1 MTDEQINQLF
11 ELKQKLD
18 SGIITEEEFDT
29 EVSVLKGEVPK
40 VTSNEALSLDK
51 VEKLQQLKVL
61 FDDGLISL
69 EEMDKLRNEII
80 NEKPA
85 ITPTPPMAE
94 TKKSGFNWWIVV
106 GAVALVAIIVIL
118 AVVNSDNTTVES
130 TGEATDDE
138 YYTEVATV
146 QQEEPEPVYQEPE
159 WTPSCGDWELGNG
172 CATLR
177 MTGYAIITD
186 HPHNVAVKYF
196 PNDRFEFVVYVSS
209 GCVRAKF
216 SDLDGKA
223 IDIKTRSQRI
233 DGYDRVVVDNP
244 ESIQKIYHLLNTG
257 GFKFKLDGAV
267 NCQIGGNGCGL
278 ADFVWH
284 KITENDPYTNKILGK
299 STDGQTYTNK
309 VYDED
314 QSEATNGMSQE
325 KALQLIIRSELGDE
339 NATQELND
347 ALSKELQRA
356 IAQ

>member
-11 ELKQKLD
+11 DLKQKLD
-18 SGIITEEEFDT
+18 AGAITQEFFNK
-29 EVSVLKGEVPK
+29 EVAALKGEAPVVASANVLP
-40 VTSNEALSLDK
+40 SEK
-51 VEKLQQLKVL
+51 VEKLQQLKTL

-69 EEMDKLRNEII
+69 EEMDKLRDEII

-85 ITPTPPMAE
+85 FTPTQKTE
-94 TKKSGFNWWIVV
+94 KKESGFNWWIVV
-106 GAVALVAIIVIL
+106 GTVVLVAIIVVL
-118 AVVNSDNTTVES
+118 VVVSSKKDTVE
-130 TGEATDDE
+130 TIDDE
-138 YYTEVATV
+138 CYTEVATV
-146 QQEEPEPVYQEPE
+146 QQEEPVYQEPE

-186 HPHNVAVKYF
+186 HPHNVAVNYF
-196 PNDRFEFVVYVSS
+196 PNDRFEFVVYFSS

-216 SDLDGKA
+216 SDLDGKPLE
-223 IDIKTRSQRI
+223 IKSRSQRI

-244 ESIQKIYHLLNTG
+244 ESIQQIYHLLNTG
-257 GFKFKLDGAV
+257 GFKFKLDGVV

-299 STDGQTYTNK
+299 STNGQTYTNR

>member
-1 MTDEQINQLF
+1 MTDEQINKLF
-11 ELKQKLD
+11 DLKQKLD
-18 SGIITEEEFDT
+18 AGIITKDAFDK
-29 EVSVLKGEVPK
+29 EVSVLKGETPAVSSTNIPP
-40 VTSNEALSLDK
+40 SEK
-51 VEKLQQLKVL
+51 VEKLQQLKTL

-69 EEMDKLRNEII
+69 EEMDKLRDEII

-85 ITPTPPMAE
+85 FTPTQK
-94 TKKSGFNWWIVV
+94 TQKKESGFNWWIVV
-106 GAVALVAIIVIL
+106 GTVVLVAIIVVL
-118 AVVNSDNTTVES
+118 VVVSSKKDTVE
-130 TGEATDDE
+130 TIDDE
-138 YYTEVATV
+138 CYTEVATV
-146 QQEEPEPVYQEPE
+146 QQEEPVYQEPE

-196 PNDRFEFVVYVSS
+196 PNDRFEFVVYFSS

-216 SDLDGKA
+216 SDLDGKPLE
-223 IDIKTRSQRI
+223 IKSRSQRI

-244 ESIQKIYHLLNTG
+244 ESIQQIYHLLNTG
-257 GFKFKLDGAV
+257 GFKFKLDGVV

-299 STDGQTYTNK
+299 STNGQTYTNR

>member
-1 MTDEQINQLF
+1 MTNEQINQLF
-11 ELKQKLD
+11 DLKQKLD
-18 SGIITEEEFDT
+18 ARAITQEVFDK
-29 EVSVLKGEVPK
+29 EVSVLRGEVP
-40 VTSNEALSLDK
+40 VVPSTNVLPSEK
-51 VEKLQQLKVL
+51 VEKLQQQKTL

-80 NEKPA
+80 NEKPVTA
-85 ITPTPPMAE
+85 PMPMDE
-94 TKKSGFNWWIVV
+94 TKKSGFNLWIVV
-106 GAVALVAIIVIL
+106 GVVALVAIIVIL
-118 AVVNSDNTTVES
+118 VAVGSNKDTVEAI
-130 TGEATDDE
+130 GEATDDE

-146 QQEEPEPVYQEPE
+146 LQEESDPVYHEPE

-186 HPHNVAVKYF
+186 HPHSVAVKYF
-196 PNDRFEFVVYVSS
+196 PNDRFEFVTYFSS

-216 SDLDGKA
+216 SDLEGKPL
-223 IDIKTRSQRI
+223 DIKSHSQRI

-244 ESIQKIYHLLNTG
+244 ESIQKLYQLLNTG
-257 GFKFKLDGAV
+257 GVKFKLDGAV
-267 NCQIGGNGCGL
+267 NCEIGGNGCGL

-299 STDGQTYTNK
+299 SVEGQAYTNK
-309 VYDED
+309 TYDED
-314 QSEATNGMSQE
+314 QSEATNGMSHE

-356 IAQ
+356 ITQ

>member
-1 MTDEQINQLF
+1 MTDEQINKLF
-11 ELKQKLD
+11 DLKQKLD
-18 SGIITEEEFDT
+18 AGIITKDAFDK
-29 EVSVLKGEVPK
+29 EVSVLKGETPAVSSTNIPP
-40 VTSNEALSLDK
+40 SEK
-51 VEKLQQLKVL
+51 VEKLQQLKTL

-85 ITPTPPMAE
+85 ITPTQKNE
-94 TKKSGFNWWIVV
+94 KKESGFNWWIVV
-106 GAVALVAIIVIL
+106 GAVILVAIIVIL
-118 AVVNSDNTTVES
+118 AVVNSDKSIVES

-146 QQEEPEPVYQEPE
+146 QQEEPVYQEPE
-159 WTPSCGDWELGNG
+159 WTPSCGEWELGNG

-196 PNDRFEFVVYVSS
+196 PNDRFEFVVYFSS

-314 QSEATNGMSQE
+314 QSEATNGMSQG
-325 KALQLIIRSELGDE
+325 KALELIIRSELGDE
-339 NATQELND
+339 NATQELEEELGN
-347 ALSKELQRA
+347 ELQRLLT
-356 IAQ
+356 Q

>member
-1 MTDEQINQLF
+1 MTNEQINQLF
-11 ELKQKLD
+11 DLKQKLD
-18 SGIITEEEFDT
+18 ARAITQEVFDK
-29 EVSVLKGEVPK
+29 EVSVLRGEVP
-40 VTSNEALSLDK
+40 VVPSTNVLSSEK
-51 VEKLQQLKVL
+51 VEELQQQKTL

-85 ITPTPPMAE
+85 ITPTQKNE
-94 TKKSGFNWWIVV
+94 KKESGFNWWIVV
-106 GAVALVAIIVIL
+106 GAVALVAIIVAL
-118 AVVNSDNTTVES
+118 VVVGSNKNTVE
-130 TGEATDDE
+130 TIEDE
-138 YYTEVATV
+138 CYTEVATV

-186 HPHNVAVKYF
+186 HPHSVAVKYF
-196 PNDRFEFVVYVSS
+196 PNDRFEFVTYFSS

-216 SDLDGKA
+216 SDLEGKPL
-223 IDIKTRSQRI
+223 DIKSHSQRI

-314 QSEATNGMSQE
+314 QSEATNGMSQG
-325 KALQLIIRSELGDE
+325 KALELIIRSELGDE
-339 NATQELND
+339 NATQELEEELGN
-347 ALSKELQRA
+347 ELQRLLT
-356 IAQ
+356 Q